1 MSRQDCLSQTRP
13 VLDAYNFSLPCCRAI
28 VLSCYCLVFR
38 TISLLFE
45 SNKTRSGLN
54 VIKTVI
60 FVDENRK
67 QDEENALQEFEGLAP
82 NCENKLFKLAEK

>member
-1 MSRQDCLSQTRP
+1 
-13 VLDAYNFSLPCCRAI
+13 
-28 VLSCYCLVFR
+28 VFR